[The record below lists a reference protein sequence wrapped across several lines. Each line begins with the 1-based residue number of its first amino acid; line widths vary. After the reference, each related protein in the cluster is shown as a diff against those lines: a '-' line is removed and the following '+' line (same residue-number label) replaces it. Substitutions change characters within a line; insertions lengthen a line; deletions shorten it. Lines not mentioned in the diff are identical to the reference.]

1 LESTKKENEMPKQPM
16 TTESAPPRTD
26 RPLRQILVFLLSTYT
41 IAVAIALALPHAGIA
56 PMLSIAAPVLGFV
69 VTMAV
74 AVPPGQRRAVL
85 TTIGFH
91 PRRGRGLLIA
101 VVGPVLIGTLSFSV
115 AAAFGVVRF
124 PGLGAGLVSGLLNI
138 GVGTVVST
146 FVFLG
151 EEIGWRG
158 YLLFR
163 FAEVTSPRVAAVLTG
178 ACHAIFHLPLLLLT
192 TTYQSAGQR
201 WIVVPTVMITLTLG
215 GVWYGWLRLSSGSIW
230 PVCLS
235 HSAFNNVMESLA
247 GVAILGSAATMAYVT
262 TETGVVTLLIIGLV
276 AGFLLVRRGA
286 DFDKARPRAQH
297 PTMRPTVDATAR
309 H

>member
-1 LESTKKENEMPKQPM
+1 
-16 TTESAPPRTD
+16 
-26 RPLRQILVFLLSTYT
+26 
-41 IAVAIALALPHAGIA
+41 
-56 PMLSIAAPVLGFV
+56 
-69 VTMAV
+69 
-74 AVPPGQRRAVL
+74 
-85 TTIGFH
+85 
-91 PRRGRGLLIA
+91 
-101 VVGPVLIGTLSFSV
+101 VLIGTLSFSI

-138 GVGTVVST
+138 GVGTVVSA

-163 FAEVTSPRVAAVLTG
+163 LAEVTSPRVAAVLTG

-201 WIVVPTVMITLTLG
+201 WIVVPMVMITLTLA

-247 GVAILGSAATMAYVT
+247 GVAIVSSAATMAYLT
-262 TETGVVTLLIIGLV
+262 TETGVATLLIMVLV

-297 PTMRPTVDATAR
+297 PTMRPTVDAGR
-309 H
+309 SQ

>member
-1 LESTKKENEMPKQPM
+1 MPKQR
-16 TTESAPPRTD
+16 TTSEPAPPSTD
-26 RPLRQILVFLLSTYT
+26 RPLRQILVFLCSTYA
-41 IAVAIALALPHAGIA
+41 IAATIALALPHAGITPLA
-56 PMLSIAAPVLGFV
+56 SIAAPALGFAIA
-69 VTMAV
+69 MAV
-74 AVPPGQRRAVL
+74 AVPRGQRRAVL
-85 TTIGFH
+85 ATGGFH

-101 VVGPVLIGTLSFSV
+101 VVGPVLIGALSFGV

-124 PGLGAGLVSGLLNI
+124 PGLGVVSVSGGLNI
-138 GVGTVVST
+138 LVGMVIST

-163 FAEVTSPRVAAVLTG
+163 LAEVTSGRKAAILTG
-178 ACHAIFHLPLLLLT
+178 AFHAIFHLPLLLLT

-201 WIVVPTVMITLTLG
+201 WIVVPMVMITITLA

-247 GVAILGSAATMAYVT
+247 GVAIVSSAATMAYVT
-262 TETGVVTLLIIGLV
+262 TETGVVTMVITVLV
-276 AGFLLVRRGA
+276 AAFLLLRKGA
-286 DFDKARPRAQH
+286 DFDKARPRAQ
-297 PTMRPTVDATAR
+297 RPTIEPRVEASR
-309 H
+309 RQ

>member
-1 LESTKKENEMPKQPM
+1 MPEKR
-16 TTESAPPRTD
+16 TTSEPAPPSTD
-26 RPLRQILVFLLSTYT
+26 RPLRQIIVFLCSTYA
-41 IAVAIALALPHAGIA
+41 IAVAIALALPHAGSITPLA
-56 PMLSIAAPVLGFV
+56 SIAAPALGFAI
-69 VTMAV
+69 TMAV
-74 AVPPGQRRAVL
+74 AVPRSQRRAVL
-85 TTIGFH
+85 ATIGFH

-101 VVGPVLIGTLSFSV
+101 VVVPVLIGALSFGV

-124 PGLGAGLVSGLLNI
+124 SGLGAVSISGGLNI
-138 GVGTVVST
+138 IVGVVIST

-163 FAEVTSPRVAAVLTG
+163 LAEITSGRKAAILTG
-178 ACHAIFHLPLLLLT
+178 AFHAIFHLPLLLLT

-201 WIVVPTVMITLTLG
+201 WIVVPMVMITITLA

-247 GVAILGSAATMAYVT
+247 GVAIVSSAATMAYVT
-262 TETGVVTLLIIGLV
+262 TETGVATMIITVLV
-276 AGFLLVRRGA
+276 ATCLLLRKGA
-286 DFDKARPRAQH
+286 DFDKARPTAQ
-297 PTMRPTVDATAR
+297 RPTTEPRVEAR
-309 H
+309 HGQ